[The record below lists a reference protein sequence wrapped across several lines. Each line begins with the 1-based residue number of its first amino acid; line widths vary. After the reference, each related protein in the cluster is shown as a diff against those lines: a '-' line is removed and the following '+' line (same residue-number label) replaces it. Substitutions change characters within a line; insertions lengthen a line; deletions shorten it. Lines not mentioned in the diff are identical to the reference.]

1 MGPKKGLSDE
11 KKEEMFEAWKNSA
24 EYGAIERFIEE
35 RSKIDRLEMSCSD
48 ISKNIQP
55 YLDQIFQLGADMK
68 VPRKAKPSKFKKMEC
83 HY

>member
-24 EYGAIERFIEE
+24 EYGAIERFIDE

-48 ISKNIQP
+48 INKDIQP
-55 YLDQIFQLGADMK
+55 FL
-68 VPRKAKPSKFKKMEC
+68 
-83 HY
+83 